1 MNLKSIDALLEDLQ
15 MIKQKIE
22 SCDAKLATAQGKEVR
37 KYQDARA
44 YLEAVRDRIT
54 TSLDLMSGRAFTV
67 QYGEGVHIFK
77 PEPSLA
83 KLLKVAE
90 EAGARVSKVTKKDEG
105 HPVQGRF
112 D

>member
-1 MNLKSIDALLEDLQ
+1 MNLKSIDALLEDLG

-22 SCDAKLATAQGKEVR
+22 SCDTKLATAQGEEVR

-44 YLEAVRDRIT
+44 SLEAIRDRIT
-54 TSLDLMSGRAFTV
+54 ASLDLMSGRAFTA
-67 QYGEGVHIFK
+67 QYGEGVYIFK

-90 EAGARVSKVTKKDEG
+90 EAGARVSKVQKE
-105 HPVQGRF
+105 RERLL
-112 D
+112 